1 MYLGERITHD
11 RINWK
16 LWISQ
21 RPLLIDLLQSWNM
34 LDCTPSNVPL
44 SQPLHKLPP
53 PPANSIPDIHD
64 DEILINY
71 QCLIGSLTYLAICTR
86 PDIAYAA
93 MALGQFNAKPTR
105 AHLLAAKGILRY
117 LTSTLNYGLEYAVPV
132 SSIPLTVVPFSQGC
146 ALTDADWASD
156 ENDRKSISG
165 YCFYMHS
172 CLISWSAQKQ
182 KIITSSSTEAEYYAL
197 SYALREGLWIHLFLT
212 SLQLP
217 IPTPFPLLCDNQS
230 AIKLANSD
238 MSSSRSKHID
248 VRYHFIHEKIEDGT
262 FEMSWIPMGDMTA
275 NIFMKPLPFPAFSK
289 HRSALGI
296 VPLP

>member
-1 MYLGERITHD
+1 VDFSPPLLYFYAINWQTTYPYHVDDGLVATNSTPLYHWFIDQLTPDLEIVDTGLVSMYLGERITHD

-34 LDCTPSNVPL
+34 LDYTPSNIPL

-71 QCLIGSLTYLAICTR
+71 QCLIGSLTYLAICTC
-86 PDIAYAA
+86 PDIAYTA

-117 LTSTLNYGLEYAVPV
+117 LAGTLNYGLEYAVPV
-132 SSIPLTVVPFSQGC
+132 SSIPLTVAPFSQGC

-156 ENDRKSISG
+156 END
-165 YCFYMHS
+165 
-172 CLISWSAQKQ
+172 
-182 KIITSSSTEAEYYAL
+182 
-197 SYALREGLWIHLFLT
+197 
-212 SLQLP
+212 
-217 IPTPFPLLCDNQS
+217 
-230 AIKLANSD
+230 
-238 MSSSRSKHID
+238 
-248 VRYHFIHEKIEDGT
+248 
-262 FEMSWIPMGDMTA
+262 
-275 NIFMKPLPFPAFSK
+275 
-289 HRSALGI
+289 
-296 VPLP
+296 